1 MRKLTAIALLLVVAG
16 AAHGQT
22 QQLPPA
28 QMPPSPKSIT
38 APKPPVAPTVPRVA
52 TQTPAGDVEG
62 AVQLALMR
70 TAQDAQND
78 LRSLMAGVDDANRN
92 RASQRGATSNP
103 CERTGPSAAPSCID
117 SIKRKLARAKL
128 PAAEK
133 SQVEAD
139 LTVLRDSLKAAQF
152 GSLKQR
158 EGRLAEAKTRAAR
171 LDATFA
177 KLAEPRPPAT
187 VGLPLDKLIPGLG
200 G

>member
-1 MRKLTAIALLLVVAG
+1 MRKLSAIALLLVVAG

-28 QMPPSPKSIT
+28 QMPPSPRSIT
-38 APKPPVAPTVPRVA
+38 APKPPVAPTAPRA
-52 TQTPAGDVEG
+52 AMQTPAGDVET

-70 TAQDAQND
+70 TAQEAQND
-78 LRSLMAGVDDANRN
+78 LRSLMAGMDDANRN

>member
-1 MRKLTAIALLLVVAG
+1 MRKPAIIALVLALAG

-22 QQLPPA
+22 PQLPPA

-38 APKPPVAPTVPRVA
+38 GPKPPVAPIAPRPA
-52 TQTPAGDVEG
+52 TPATG
-62 AVQLALMR
+62 AGIEADIQLVLMR

-78 LRSLMAGVDDANRN
+78 LRSLMAGVDDADRN
-92 RASQRGATSNP
+92 KASERGATSNP
-103 CERTGPSAAPSCID
+103 CKRAGPSAAPSCID
-117 SIKRKLARAKL
+117 SIKRQLARAKL

-152 GSLKQR
+152 GSVKQR
-158 EGRLAEAKTRAAR
+158 EARLAEARTRAAR

>member
-1 MRKLTAIALLLVVAG
+1 MRKLSAIALLLVVAG

-38 APKPPVAPTVPRVA
+38 APKPPVAPTAPRAA
-52 TQTPAGDVEG
+52 TQTPAGDVET

-70 TAQDAQND
+70 TAQEAQND

>member
-1 MRKLTAIALLLVVAG
+1 MRKLSAIALLLVVAG

-52 TQTPAGDVEG
+52 TQTPAGDVET